1 MSGCTGQGDGS
12 LIDGDGTGESEFRH
26 VYDQS
31 CKDMYD
37 EVVQLEPIGL
47 VLLITDDRW
56 CASNTDENSIESG
69 ERTEIRPTD
78 RSPDINGSVL

>member
-1 MSGCTGQGDGS
+1 
-12 LIDGDGTGESEFRH
+12 

-31 CKDMYD
+31 CKNMYD

-56 CASNTDENSIESG
+56 CTSNTDGNSTVSG
-69 ERTEIRPTD
+69 ERTEIRPVVGPISTA
-78 RSPDINGSVL
+78 SVLVIGQIVKHEVDSG